1 MTDQLNLLLNVM
13 DTIPDLIC
21 LKDQEGR
28 YIFCNKA
35 FEKYYGKSRQ
45 QLAGHTDFEFK
56 NPETA
61 ETQRKQEMEI
71 QETGDSSVSYEWI
84 TFSESGETCLVETV
98 KSLMKDESGKLI
110 GILCIS
116 KDVTEQ
122 KVMEEKL
129 REVNLQLLYLSDKDA
144 LTGLANRR
152 KFNDHLDMEW
162 HHAVRRK
169 ESIALIMLDIDK
181 FKQYND
187 TYGHLAGDQC
197 LYKIGTLMSNIIKR
211 HTDLAAR
218 YGGEE
223 FGIILGNID
232 EHHTFEMAE
241 KIRKGIFDLNIQHS
255 ASHYLNSQ
263 NEPVVTVSAGAA
275 VIIPQRNSEPEE
287 LILLAD
293 QALYKAKEDGR
304 NRTVVYTT
312 GSQ

>member
-1 MTDQLNLLLNVM
+1 MTNELNLLLSVM

-21 LKDQEGR
+21 LKDTEGR
-28 YIFCNKA
+28 YILCNKA
-35 FEKYYGKSRQ
+35 FERYFGASKA
-45 QLAGHTDFEFK
+45 QLSGRTDFDFK
-56 NPETA
+56 TTETA
-61 ETQRKQEMEI
+61 EAQRKQDSEI
-71 QETGDSSVSYEWI
+71 LEKGESSIFYEWI
-84 TFSESGETCLVETV
+84 TFSESGETSLVETI
-98 KSLMKDESGKLI
+98 KTPMKDESGRLI
-110 GILCIS
+110 GILSIS

-187 TYGHLAGDQC
+187 AYGHLAGDQC

-223 FGIILGNID
+223 FGIVLGNID

-241 KIRKGIFDLNIQHS
+241 RVRKGIFELNILHS
-255 ASHYLNSQ
+255 ASSYFNSR
-263 NEPVVTVSAGAA
+263 NEPVVTVSIGAA
-275 VIIPQRNSEPEE
+275 VVIPKRNSEPEE

-293 QALYKAKEDGR
+293 QALYKAKADGR
-304 NRTVVYTT
+304 NRTVLYTPEN
-312 GSQ
+312 S

>member
-1 MTDQLNLLLNVM
+1 MTEELNLLLKVM

-21 LKDQEGR
+21 LKDSEGR
-28 YIFCNKA
+28 YILCNKA
-35 FEKYYGKSRQ
+35 YERYFGASRAQIKGK
-45 QLAGHTDFEFK
+45 TDFDFK
-56 NPETA
+56 SSETA
-61 ETQRKQEMEI
+61 EAQRRQDNEI
-71 QETGDSSVSYEWI
+71 LEDGNSSVSYEWI
-84 TFSESGETCLVETV
+84 TFSETGETRLVETV
-98 KSLMKDESGKLI
+98 KTPMKDESDRLI
-110 GILCIS
+110 GILSIS

-169 ESIALIMLDIDK
+169 ESIALIMMDIDK

-197 LYKIGTLMSNIIKR
+197 LYKIGTVMINIIKR

-223 FGIILGNID
+223 FAIVLGNID
-232 EHHTFEMAE
+232 EHHTLEMAE
-241 KIRKGIFDLNIQHS
+241 RVRKAIFDLNILHS
-255 ASHYLNSQ
+255 ASNHFNSQ

-275 VIIPQRNSEPEE
+275 VLVPKRDSEPEE

-304 NRTVVYTT
+304 NRTVLYTP
-312 GSQ
+312 